1 MGILSKISLKK
12 YQDTWEEVSREKFD
26 EADVASVESMEV
38 VASNWGISVKIT
50 WRSGD
55 VSYLPI
61 SQRVEGAM
69 IGQQIDPAKC
79 FLVTLKRGE
88 KTCEKI
94 YFTE

>member
-12 YQDTWEEVSREKFD
+12 YQDTWEEVSREQFD
-26 EADVASVESMEV
+26 AEDVASIESMEV
-38 VASNWGISVKIT
+38 VPSQWGLSVKMT
-50 WRSGD
+50 YVSGD

-61 SQRVEGAM
+61 SQRVEEPI

-79 FLVTLKRGE
+79 FLVTLKRGA

-94 YFTE
+94 YF

>member
-12 YQDTWEEVSREKFD
+12 YQDTWEEVSREQFD
-26 EADVASVESMEV
+26 AQDVASIESMEV
-38 VASNWGISVKIT
+38 VPSQWGISVKIT
-50 WRSGD
+50 WISGD

-69 IGQQIDPAKC
+69 LGQSVDPAKC
-79 FLVTLKRGE
+79 FLVTLKRGD

-94 YFTE
+94 YF